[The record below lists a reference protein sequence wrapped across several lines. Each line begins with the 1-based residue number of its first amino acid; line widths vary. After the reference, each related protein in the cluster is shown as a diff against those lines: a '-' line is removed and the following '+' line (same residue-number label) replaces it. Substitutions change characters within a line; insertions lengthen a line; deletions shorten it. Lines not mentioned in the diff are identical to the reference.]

1 MQGYC
6 SRTLLY
12 TIPDYVFNDNVK
24 TCHFRKHLLHL
35 YISKVRWHLKFPNF
49 PRQKDF
55 EAGAFLKKKRIL
67 EILNSKMSEFGDSDS
82 VHSGDSS
89 VLLCIGTPLLG
100 SLTNLDGFGKIRG
113 GCTNPVHNCS
123 CYVRFEHQ
131 LSYACLN
138 CQGLCPAFSHV
149 SWNGKF
155 FFFFFS
161 FLFLTFA
168 INKKNPTSLLST
180 LKLDSRPDAHS
191 VCEKK

>member
-1 MQGYC
+1 MLSGIKRWTSSDFLAFEQKAIPLSFNNSFKPLLSYSLLVPVSYVRIFHVFPFLPLPRV
-6 SRTLLY
+6 SRFL
-12 TIPDYVFNDNVK
+12 VFKSFAVSFD
-24 TCHFRKHLLHL
+24 FW
-35 YISKVRWHLKFPNF
+35 ISK
-49 PRQKDF
+49 
-55 EAGAFLKKKRIL
+55 
-67 EILNSKMSEFGDSDS
+67 
-82 VHSGDSS
+82 
-89 VLLCIGTPLLG
+89 
-100 SLTNLDGFGKIRG
+100 
-113 GCTNPVHNCS
+113 CS

-149 SWNGKF
+149 SWNGKFFF